1 MGYKKQSSRK
11 RTFKKNSYRRRKKTM
26 RRKASSR
33 RRKTTTKRQEQL
45 IDILRP
51 IFSTPSLPSP
61 YMRAMTTPVATI
73 ETQVATITPEEVAK
87 YLSNEDTNDL
97 VNVVKKSADTLEP
110 RRQGRGRSTYDIPG
124 VKYVLAGEL
133 IAEISVTI
141 IQKMLKV
148 AVIFFGYDTTKQ
160 LASLLSDTT
169 FVQQIIANATEIFT
183 QTVGQ
188 SPDTVVA
195 LVKSVE
201 QALIDALKTT
211 FNIYVMIGITGLISA
226 ISLVTIGM
234 FKTYQWSVS
243 QNEGPKTPVSP
254 FSA

>member
-11 RTFKKNSYRRRKKTM
+11 RTVKKNSYRRRKKTM

-51 IFSTPSLPSP
+51 IFSTPSLPST
-61 YMRAMTTPVATI
+61 YMTTPVAT
-73 ETQVATITPEEVAK
+73 QVTTITPEEVAK

-211 FNIYVMIGITGLISA
+211 FNIYMMIGIAGLISS